1 MIEEIRYLIIFA
13 KVAEIGSISKGAKAL
28 GLSNAT
34 VSQHLAKLEKNLAC
48 ALFYRNTRKMTL
60 TTEGKR
66 LLETAQSI
74 LINYETGIT
83 EFKQQSIL
91 SKKKLHISIP
101 SIFIHAP
108 FMQQIASF
116 YEKQNDLTLN
126 ITCDDQRS
134 DIVAEN
140 IDLAFRIGELPS
152 SALKAKNLFKLSRS
166 IVAGIDFLSCS
177 NQIQHPKDL
186 EQQQWIGLTMRPDS
200 RILRHK
206 ETGDIVPIAYRP
218 HLYVNSVEA
227 SYALMKLNL
236 GLAAPPDYLIQD
248 DLDNQ
253 RIVRVLPE
261 WELEPLNV
269 YAVWHANVP
278 KSSTVYALID
288 HIYCL
293 FNNHVE

>member
-1 MIEEIRYLIIFA
+1 M
-13 KVAEIGSISKGAKAL
+13 
-28 GLSNAT
+28 
-34 VSQHLAKLEKNLAC
+34 
-48 ALFYRNTRKMTL
+48 
-60 TTEGKR
+60 
-66 LLETAQSI
+66 
-74 LINYETGIT
+74 
-83 EFKQQSIL
+83 
-91 SKKKLHISIP
+91 
-101 SIFIHAP
+101 
-108 FMQQIASF
+108 
-116 YEKQNDLTLN
+116 
-126 ITCDDQRS
+126 
-134 DIVAEN
+134 
-140 IDLAFRIGELPS
+140 
-152 SALKAKNLFKLSRS
+152 
-166 IVAGIDFLSCS
+166 AGIDFLSCS

-269 YAVWHANVP
+269 YAVWHANVS
-278 KSSTVYALID
+278 KNSTVYALID